1 MAAHPRDPKSEAS
14 SLAEEAT
21 RLHGYYRGKVQIA
34 PRCPVRD
41 LRDFALWYTPGVAG
55 SCRAI
60 VAEPERVWEQ
70 TNRGNAIAIVS
81 DGTRVLGLGDIGPEA
96 GLPVMEGKSLLFKV
110 LGGVDATPLCLRV
123 RNEEELIRTVET
135 LEPSF
140 GAVNLEDIASP
151 RCFRVLDALRG
162 RMQIPVWHDD
172 QQGTATVLLAAL
184 MNALE
189 VVGKRLDTIRIAMI
203 GVGAANVAVY
213 RLLTA
218 CGVDPGS
225 VVACDRVGTLH
236 VGRTDLER
244 QQAELS
250 DKWRIC
256 RESNAEKVVGG
267 VAEALRGADVCIAFS
282 TPGPG
287 IVRPEWVRE
296 MASDAIVFACANPVP
311 EIWPDEAR
319 EVGARIVATGRCDLP
334 NQVNNSLAFPGIF
347 RGALDVRAREITDQ
361 MAIAAARELAAFGR
375 ERGLRDDAVLPTM
388 EEWEVYPRVAAATG
402 LAAQDEGLTET
413 IRTRE
418 SLVDEATKKIRA
430 AREHAEALIAA
441 GIIALP
447 PA

>member
-1 MAAHPRDPKSEAS
+1 M
-14 SLAEEAT
+14 
-21 RLHGYYRGKVQIA
+21 
-34 PRCPVRD
+34 
-41 LRDFALWYTPGVAG
+41 
-55 SCRAI
+55 
-60 VAEPERVWEQ
+60 
-70 TNRGNAIAIVS
+70 
-81 DGTRVLGLGDIGPEA
+81 
-96 GLPVMEGKSLLFKV
+96 FKV